1 RSGAGARQPPAGM
14 ARRVV
19 GRAQQRQRVRR
30 AGPRRGTGRKPLPHA
45 PGRTHPGAAP
55 PRSRSMKLD
64 RAAIAL
70 RVPHAGAMCLLDA
83 VIDWDGR
90 IIECEAIEPG
100 PAHPLA
106 REGRLPAIAAAEYAA
121 QATAVH
127 GALLDGVDAPRP
139 GMLAK
144 LSGL

>member
-1 RSGAGARQPPAGM
+1 
-14 ARRVV
+14 
-19 GRAQQRQRVRR
+19 
-30 AGPRRGTGRKPLPHA
+30 
-45 PGRTHPGAAP
+45 
-55 PRSRSMKLD
+55 MKLD
-64 RAAIAL
+64 HAAIAR

-83 VIDWDGR
+83 VVDWNGHS
-90 IIECEAIEPG
+90 IECEAAEPG

-127 GALLDGVDAPRP
+127 GALLDGIDGARP

-144 LSGL
+144 LSGIELGADPVPPGGGRLAIRCELLGRTDGGSQYEFIVSNRGGLLASGRLIVATRNGPAA